1 MCPDNDSIPQDS
13 CAQFGIGCVLP
24 PKAASRYGDRMV
36 MTGGERNTGLLGL
49 DMNVGF
55 ARAVLE
61 GDADEE
67 LWSSAS
73 GGGAAHHVMHSY
85 GMSLIWGER
94 VGDAFDEIVE
104 RLLDGSYRTRDE
116 WLQIDPRWAHLP
128 WKERLVQPDGM
139 PPLRVDSRVTFIFDR
154 ALFRAATSIVAPMG
168 WSIVPADASDF
179 DRPGSVV
186 PSYFWRDPAQFLAH
200 GGRWRAEMD
209 GRRGALVFS
218 SFRFDSELELE
229 LGIDTAP
236 ESRGQ
241 GLGAAVAAWM
251 IEDLLTQGI
260 TPVWSCRAGNTA
272 SARLAEKLGF
282 HISKRLPYFGLPTAQ
297 TGQEDPQ

>member
-1 MCPDNDSIPQDS
+1 
-13 CAQFGIGCVLP
+13 
-24 PKAASRYGDRMV
+24 MV

-61 GDADEE
+61 GDVDGE

-73 GGGAAHHVMHSY
+73 GGEAAHHVVHSY

-116 WLQIDPRWAHLP
+116 WLQIDPRWAQLP
-128 WKERLVQPDGM
+128 WTERLAQPGGM
-139 PPLRVDSRVTFIFDR
+139 PPLRVESRLNFTFDP
-154 ALFRAATSIVAPMG
+154 ALFRAATSIGAPIG
-168 WSIVPADASDF
+168 WSIVPAEASDF

-186 PSYFWRDPAQFLAH
+186 PSYFWRDPAQFLAR
-200 GGRWRAEMD
+200 GGGWRAEKD
-209 GRRGALVFS
+209 GCRGALVFS
-218 SFRFDSELELE
+218 SFRFDAELE
-229 LGIDTAP
+229 LGIETAP

-260 TPVWSCRAGNTA
+260 SPVWSCRAGNTA

-282 HISKRLPYFGLPTAQ
+282 RISKRLPYYGLPTAQ
-297 TGQEDPQ
+297 TGQEDSQ